1 MYVRV
6 CVCVWCVC
14 GVCGCGHVWVWC
26 MCVCGVC
33 VCVVYG
39 CVCVCVVYGCVC
51 VRVKRQ
57 LVDVTREELVHNSST
72 GIFPS
77 FLVLSLPK
85 QHTECSTASLWVV
98 IFNLHGYFYSGKM
111 AVTVLIRRYCILI
124 MMGTLLM
131 GTYVSLPSLL

>member
-1 MYVRV
+1 M
-6 CVCVWCVC
+6 CVCVCVC
-14 GVCGCGHVWVWC
+14 GVCVVCVGVG

-33 VCVVYG
+33 VCVV
-39 CVCVCVVYGCVC
+39 CVC
-51 VRVKRQ
+51 VKRQ

-72 GIFPS
+72 GTFPS
-77 FLVLSLPK
+77 FLVSLPK

-98 IFNLHGYFYSGKM
+98 IFSLHGYFYSGKK

-124 MMGTLLM
+124 MMGTMLMGTLLM